1 MADDEELEPEEA
13 VDEDGQESPYT
24 RRNAR
29 LRQRMARWLADSPF
43 FKRYPRQL
51 VRLLVELD
59 DAAAVAHDAYVNNPS
74 DPVLIK
80 AYVAIAQRREVVLK
94 LMADSSGSE

>member
-1 MADDEELEPEEA
+1 MAGEADDEELEEPESGEGDSA
-13 VDEDGQESPYT
+13 YE
-24 RRNAR
+24 RRNTR
-29 LRQRMARWLADSPF
+29 LRQRTARWLKDSPF
-43 FKRYPRQL
+43 FRRYPRQL

-80 AYVAIAQRREVVLK
+80 AYVSIAQRREVVLK
-94 LMADSSGSE
+94 LMADSSASE